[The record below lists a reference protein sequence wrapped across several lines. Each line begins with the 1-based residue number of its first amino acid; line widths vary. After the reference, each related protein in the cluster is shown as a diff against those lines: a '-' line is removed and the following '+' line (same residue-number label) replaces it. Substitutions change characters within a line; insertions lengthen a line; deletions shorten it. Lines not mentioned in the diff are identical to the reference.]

1 MRMSQIFWLA
11 MLLAASA
18 GFSQAHPGELL
29 RSLQN
34 ETQPEKQHEILLS
47 LGAHYQF
54 LDFDSAM
61 YFHNR
66 AYNLALEL
74 ERSARRADRIR
85 FAHLKAK
92 ATLGMMRVH
101 DAHGNLDT
109 VTAIATRLLPEAK
122 ALKDTVMIVSVYLS
136 LGNVNFHKG
145 NFSEALENYKKVIE
159 IASQA
164 GNNLYVA
171 RANQNMG
178 AVYYHQ
184 GNYTKAAEATHIA
197 SELYVK
203 LGNNLGV
210 ASTKLLLGNLVA
222 ELGQPDRALNFY
234 MKALSGFEKAN
245 HPQGVYTSL
254 LNIGT
259 TFHDLKQYN
268 EAIAYFTRAY
278 NAAVSVGDQTGV
290 SRTLHNIGL
299 SYLMMEQSENSL
311 EYFNKAL
318 EIAVEHRMQ
327 HQKAHTLVSLARA
340 NNNLGRHRVAI
351 QLANQGLALAKE
363 RAMIS
368 TQESA
373 YRNLW
378 IAYERLGNLRQA
390 LDYHIYYKILS
401 DSVNSIQSRV
411 EISRIETQI
420 HNRYLQ
426 EQIRI
431 KETDLENQR
440 LELQKTSLRL
450 RLEQSQKIILASGFL
465 TLLVIT
471 AYIFNNSRKRK
482 KLNALFIEKNRIAE
496 EANHALI
503 DKNNEIAG
511 HRDEINR
518 QKSIIEERNIAL
530 LSSISYARTIQQ
542 SMLPFPEKA
551 NDILGEHF
559 VIFSPKEIVSGDF
572 YWMRKSGSKTVLVVA
587 DCAGHGVPGAFIS
600 IKGLSYL
607 NDYPLSKSISNT
619 GEFLDNF
626 RAYMVDSLQQA
637 ATPGYQHEIIE
648 LAIVAFDKES
658 GEIEFSG
665 ARIPLIIAS
674 EGHVLLNGKPM
685 EPETGKCYK
694 IKPDMMAIVY
704 SENLKPFSTQTIQVE
719 KGSTLYLITD
729 GLADQ
734 FGGDNGERYSYQRL
748 YNKLSLIHLQSPSE
762 QQRLINE
769 ELHTW
774 RQNHEQIDD
783 ITIIG
788 VRV

>member
-1 MRMSQIFWLA
+1 MKISQMFWLA

-18 GFSQAHPGELL
+18 GFSQDHPGQL
-29 RSLQN
+29 LQN
-34 ETQPEKQHEILLS
+34 LKNETRPEKQHEILLS

-54 LDFDSAM
+54 SNFDSAM

-74 ERSARRADRIR
+74 ERNARRADRNR
-85 FAHLKAK
+85 FAHLRAK

-101 DAHGNLDT
+101 DVNGNLDT
-109 VTAIATRLLPEAK
+109 AIVIATRLLPEAI

-136 LGNVNFHKG
+136 IGNVNLHKG
-145 NFSEALENYKKVIE
+145 NFSEALDLYKRVIE

-164 GNNLYVA
+164 GNDLYVA

-178 AVYYHQ
+178 VVFYHQ
-184 GNYTKAAEATHIA
+184 GNYTKAAEATSIA
-197 SELYVK
+197 SELYEK
-203 LGNNLGV
+203 LGNNVGV

-222 ELGQPDRALNFY
+222 ELGQPERALNY
-234 MKALSGFEKAN
+234 YIEALLGFEKAN
-245 HPQGVYTSL
+245 HPNGIYTSL

-268 EAIAYFTRAY
+268 EAIDYFTQAY
-278 NAAVSVGDQTGV
+278 NAAFALDDQTGV

-299 SYLMMEQSENSL
+299 SYLMMEESEHSL
-311 EYFNKAL
+311 EYFNRAL
-318 EIAVEHRMQ
+318 DIAAEHQLQ

-340 NNNLGRHRVAI
+340 NNNLGRNRVAI
-351 QLANQGLALAKE
+351 QFANQGLALAKE
-363 RAMIS
+363 MDMIS

-378 IAYERLGNLRQA
+378 IAYNRLGNLRQA
-390 LDYHIYYKILS
+390 LDNHILYKILS
-401 DSVNSIQSRV
+401 DSVNSVQSRV

-420 HNRYLQ
+420 HNRYLE

-465 TLLVIT
+465 ILLAVT

-496 EANHALI
+496 EANHALVA
-503 DKNNEIAG
+503 KNNEIAG
-511 HRDEINR
+511 HRDEINQ
-518 QKSIIEERNIAL
+518 QKSIIEEKNIAL

-551 NDILGEHF
+551 NDILGEHI
-559 VIFSPKEIVSGDF
+559 VIFNPKEIVSGDF

-607 NDYPLSKSISNT
+607 NDYPFSKSISNT
-619 GEFLDNF
+619 GEFLDTF
-626 RAYMVDSLQQA
+626 RSYMVESLQQA
-637 ATPGYQHEIIE
+637 NTPVHQHEVIE
-648 LAIVAFDKES
+648 LAIVSFDKES
-658 GEIEFSG
+658 GEVEFSG

-674 EGHVLLNGKPM
+674 EGQVLLNGKPL

-694 IKPDMMAIVY
+694 VKPDPMAIVF

-719 KGSTLYLITD
+719 KGSILYLITD
-729 GLADQ
+729 GFADQ
-734 FGGDNGERYSYQRL
+734 FGGDNGDRYSYQRL
-748 YNKLSLIHLQSPSE
+748 YNKLSLIHLQDLAE
-762 QQRLINE
+762 QQRLLNGEI
-769 ELHTW
+769 HAW

-783 ITIIG
+783 ITLIG

>member
-1 MRMSQIFWLA
+1 MKVTQTFWLV
-11 MLLAASA
+11 MLLFAAK
-18 GFSQAHPGELL
+18 GFAQNHPGQLL
-29 RSLQN
+29 RNLQN
-34 ETQPEKQHEILLS
+34 ETRPEKQHEILLS

-66 AYNLALEL
+66 AYNLAHEM
-74 ERSARRADRIR
+74 EQNARMADRTR

-109 VTAIATRLLPEAK
+109 VTEIATRLLPEAK
-122 ALKDTVMIVSVYLS
+122 ALEDTVMIVSVYLS
-136 LGNVNFHKG
+136 LGNANLHKG
-145 NFSEALENYKKVIE
+145 NFSIALQNYNKVID

-164 GNNLYVA
+164 GNDLYVA

-178 AVYYHQ
+178 VVYYNQ
-184 GNYTKAAEATHIA
+184 GNYTKAAEATSIA
-197 SELYVK
+197 SELYEK
-203 LGNNLGV
+203 LGNNVGV

-222 ELGQPDRALNFY
+222 ELGQPDRALNHY
-234 MKALSGFEKAN
+234 KEALSGFEKAN
-245 HPQGVYTSL
+245 HPQGIYTSL

-259 TFHDLKQYN
+259 TFYDLKQYD
-268 EAIAYFTRAY
+268 ESIDYFTQAY
-278 NAAVSVGDQTGV
+278 NKAVALDDQTGL

-299 SYLMMEQSENSL
+299 SYLKMEQSELSL

-318 EIAVEHRMQ
+318 EITEEHQMQ
-327 HQKAHTLVSLARA
+327 HQKAQTLVSLARA
-340 NNNLGRHRVAI
+340 NNNLGRHRVAV

-363 RAMIS
+363 MEMIS

-373 YRNLW
+373 YLNLW
-378 IAYERLGNLRQA
+378 VAYEKLGNLRQA
-390 LDYHIYYKILS
+390 LNNHILYKTLS

-420 HNRYLQ
+420 HNRYLE
-426 EQIRI
+426 EQIRLN
-431 KETDLENQR
+431 ETELENQR

-450 RLEQSQKIILASGFL
+450 RLERSQNVILISGFL
-465 TLLVIT
+465 ILLAIT
-471 AYIFNNSRKRK
+471 AYIFNNSIKRK
-482 KLNALFIEKNRIAE
+482 KLNALFTEKNRIAE
-496 EANHALI
+496 EANHALVV
-503 DKNNEIAG
+503 KNHEIAN

-518 QKSIIEERNIAL
+518 QKSIIEEKNLAL

-559 VIFSPKEIVSGDF
+559 VIFSPKEILSGDF
-572 YWMRKSGSKTVLVVA
+572 YWMGKSGSKTVLVVA

-607 NDYPLSKSISNT
+607 NNYPLSKSIFNT
-619 GEFLDNF
+619 GEFLDTF
-626 RAYMVDSLQQA
+626 RSYMVQSLQQA
-637 ATPGYQHEIIE
+637 ATPGHQHEVIE
-648 LAIVAFDKES
+648 LAIIAFDKEN
-658 GEIEFSG
+658 GQIEYSG

-674 EGHVLLNGKPM
+674 EGHVQLNGKPL
-685 EPETGKCYK
+685 EPENGKCYK
-694 IKPDMMAIVY
+694 IKPDPMAIVY

-719 KGSTLYLITD
+719 KGSILYLITD
-729 GLADQ
+729 GFADQ
-734 FGGDNGERYSYQRL
+734 FGGNNDERYSYQRL
-748 YNKLSLIHLQSPSE
+748 YNKLSLLHLQSPYE
-762 QQRLINE
+762 QQRLLNE
-769 ELHTW
+769 EIHTW

-783 ITIIG
+783 ITLIG